1 MKHIYIECAGM
12 RVPYN
17 WTPDQLKRA
26 LKLRS
31 IKLDNDAD
39 IREVFG
45 QYLDMIRDLNSQIV
59 MKQIELKYQQ
69 AEKAVA
75 VTLFKPAPAV
85 PNITFYGP
93 KSRKERR

>member
-1 MKHIYIECAGM
+1 MKQIYIECAGM

-26 LKLRS
+26 LKLRK
-31 IKLDNDAD
+31 IKLDNEAE

-45 QYLDMIRDLNSQIV
+45 QYLDMIRDLNNQIIT
-59 MKQIELKYQQ
+59 KRRELYLFP

-75 VTLFKPAPAV
+75 ETLFKPAPVIPMPA
-85 PNITFYGP
+85 GRSH
-93 KSRKERR
+93 KSKKERG